1 MKNMG
6 LTDRLLRV
14 AIVLIIGVAYWLGY
28 VSGIIALILGAVA
41 AIFLL
46 TSLFSTCPAYMP
58 FGISTRRRRS

>member
-6 LTDRLLRV
+6 LIDRLLRV

-28 VSGIIALILGAVA
+28 VSGNIALILGAVA

-58 FGISTRRRRS
+58 FGISTRGRRS